1 LTVRRDPLAGAWVG
15 LLLLSGL
22 SAVLALSPV
31 NSGALRPAAGAVL
44 LVLAGLKGRLI
55 LLHYL
60 GLAATAFWRRGFLT
74 ALVVLLALL
83 LAVYGL
89 AELR

>member
-1 LTVRRDPLAGAWVG
+1 
-15 LLLLSGL
+15 
-22 SAVLALSPV
+22 
-31 NSGALRPAAGAVL
+31 VL

>member
-1 LTVRRDPLAGAWVG
+1 MRRDPLARAWLG

-22 SAVLALSPV
+22 STVLALSPV
-31 NSGALRPAAGAVL
+31 NSGTLRPAAGALL

-60 GLAATAFWRRGFLT
+60 GLVTTTVWRRGFIA
-74 ALVVLLALL
+74 ALVALVTLL
-83 LAVYGL
+83 LCAYGIG
-89 AELR
+89 ELR